1 MTTLTVRI
9 KEDLKNK
16 AFSHAEKLGVPLTL
30 VVINALEKFVK
41 SPRIVIGEPEAI
53 EVTPAIQK
61 KMDKISKLLSKTK
74 KK

>member
-16 AFSHAEKLGVPLTL
+16 AFSQAEKLGVPLTL
-30 VVINALEKFVK
+30 VVTVALENFVK
-41 SPRIVIGEPEAI
+41 SPRIVIGEPEVV
-53 EVTPAIQK
+53 EVTPSIQK
-61 KMDKISKLLSKTK
+61 KMDKIGKLLSKNK